1 MMPPHIQ
8 RYLIT
13 GLLVVLP
20 LWVTYLIFDFLLT
33 QLAKVGRPVV
43 QAVARWCEPA
53 LPQLATLLN
62 TPWFEAVLAILGV
75 VLLLYILGWATTKV
89 VGRRLLSWFERLV
102 SRIPLIEAVYGAVKK
117 LLEAFSAKP
126 SSDSRSVVLIEF
138 PNPGMKT
145 VGFVT
150 SVMKDEVTGQELA
163 VVYVPTTPNP
173 TSGYMEIVPM
183 EKVTRTNWTLDEAMS
198 FVITGGTSSPP
209 AVHYSQSAAKS
220 SEGTKA

>member
-13 GLLVVLP
+13 GLLVILP
-20 LWVTYLIFDFLLT
+20 LWVTFLIFDFLLT

-43 QAVARWCEPA
+43 QTIARWCEPTV
-53 LPQLATLLN
+53 PQFAALLN
-62 TPWFEAVLAILGV
+62 TPWFEAVLAIFGV
-75 VLLLYILGWATTKV
+75 VLLLYVLGWATTKV
-89 VGRRLLSWFERLV
+89 VGRRLLSWFERVV

-117 LLEAFSAKP
+117 LLEAFSSKP
-126 SSDSRSVVLIEF
+126 SSESRSVVLIEF

-150 SVMKDEVTGQELA
+150 SVMKDETTGQELA

-183 EKVTRTNWTLDEAMS
+183 EKVTRTNWTIDEAMS
-198 FVITGGTSSPP
+198 FVITGGTSSP
-209 AVHYSQSAAKS
+209 ASVHYTKSAS
-220 SEGTKA
+220 RPDEGTKT